1 MESSSLPGAE
11 AQMMSRHQVTRMPG
25 QVERQIE
32 ASLSLFEGA
41 RPGVP
46 EGGVISPG
54 CAWCGFAHPLGGLVH
69 AEPLLKTCPYKHL
82 QMAFESS
89 RDERVSYNHILSL
102 LSTISWHSLDGEC
115 PVHLMW
121 NKRPVLADN
130 ESSGT
135 VAICALTGLFPGTLL
150 LSNIKVCDILK
161 TNVSFFNTP
170 PLPRVCSC
178 YQANMAMQ
186 SVRSI
191 LLIGHHAILEMVVC
205 NVKRLYCLLNSQV
218 TNYLISTYAI
228 CLHSC
233 VHHSNCKAVLIYCSY
248 IAP

>member
-11 AQMMSRHQVTRMPG
+11 AEIMSWHQVTRMPG

-46 EGGVISPG
+46 EDGVISPG

-89 RDERVSYNHILSL
+89 RDERGSYNHILSL